1 MSAANRATDPTVTT
15 IQRRVA
21 ARYGVRVTDIR
32 SDRRARAVTWPRHV
46 AMHLSR
52 ELTMHSLPAIGRLFG
67 GRDHSSVMYA
77 LRRVEDRITRDQDEA
92 AAIQAL
98 ADAIT
103 ADLPRP
109 DADGTNDGRLDRLAA
124 LLERRTALKADR
136 DHLDRE
142 IAGIDF
148 EIEQLGR
155 QAWGAE
161 GVAPEARE
169 EQAPEPVA
177 PVTLPS
183 PVAAKPAAPP
193 PPEPEPEAR
202 EEQAPEPVAPI
213 GEREL
218 APPAPEAE
226 PEDPPAPEPE
236 LADLPEPEPA
246 DLPALEPEPALA
258 RTADCQWIDG
268 DPGQPGLSAKCGK
281 SCAPAHFATP
291 PQPPSRRRRAQR

>member
-124 LLERRTALKADR
+124 LLERRKVLLADR
-136 DHLDRE
+136 SHLDRE
-142 IAGIDF
+142 VGQIDF
-148 EIEQLGR
+148 EIDQLGR

-161 GVAPEARE
+161 GEAPAS
-169 EQAPEPVA
+169 AAPVA
-177 PVTLPS
+177 
-183 PVAAKPAAPP
+183 
-193 PPEPEPEAR
+193 PEAR

-281 SCAPAHFATP
+281 SCAPGRPYCEGHCRRVYCREDGQPYAPAHFATP

>member
-32 SDRRARAVTWPRHV
+32 SDRRARAITWPRHV

-77 LRRVEDRITRDQDEA
+77 LRRVEERMVCDQDEA
-92 AAIQAL
+92 ATIRSL

-183 PVAAKPAAPP
+183 PVVAKPVAPP

-202 EEQAPEPVAPI
+202 EEQAPEPVAP
-213 GEREL
+213 
-218 APPAPEAE
+218 PAPVAE
-226 PEDPPAPEPE
+226 TE
-236 LADLPEPEPA
+236 

-268 DPGQPGLSAKCGK
+268 DPGQPGLSARCGK
-281 SCAPAHFATP
+281 SCAPGRPYCEGHCRRVYCREDGQPFAPDHFATP
-291 PQPPSRRRRAQR
+291 PRPPSRRRRAQR